1 MLSTIAAIA
10 VLGER
15 PSALALLGA
24 MLVALSVFALAKP
37 ARSAAVDSKRAISF
51 GVITGILIAGY
62 TLCDKQAVGAYGV
75 PPLFQQWGT
84 SVGMSVM
91 LAPLALKQ
99 RAEIRHHLQHHL
111 TPVLAIGVLV
121 PTAYILVLTAMSFTP
136 ISYIAPAREVEH
148 PVWHDHGHA
157 PAFGGSGRQAHRG
170 CGDHGFRARGAVTGV
185 SDSRR
190 GSTGSLSSGGTAED
204 AFVDFSQRLAADEAV
219 ESLEAE
225 GEFREGKGSLPPE
238 ATVAQADQIL
248 FISVFRAVDDAEVLA
263 AAAFQGR
270 LRQTATAL
278 VDEAQRFDDH
288 ALATLDPSVLPTRRC
303 PRPRPRGR

>member
-1 MLSTIAAIA
+1 MTATALGLVLIAAVFHALWNLMAKRAGGGPAFVWLYGTTSAFLLLPLAVALFFVGHPQLSFAGMSFMFASAILHAGYFVVLQEGYREGELSVVYPVARGTGPVLSTIAAIA

-15 PSALALLGA
+15 PSALALFGA
-24 MLVALSVFALAKP
+24 VLIALSVFALAKP

-91 LAPLALKQ
+91 LAPLALKR

-136 ISYIAPAREVEH
+136 VSYIAPAREVSIL
-148 PVWHDHGHA
+148 
-157 PAFGGSGRQAHRG
+157 FGTIMGTHLLSEGQAGKRI
-170 CGDHGFRARGAVTGV
+170 AAAVIMVFG
-185 SDSRR
+185 
-190 GSTGSLSSGGTAED
+190 
-204 AFVDFSQRLAADEAV
+204 LAA
-219 ESLEAE
+219 
-225 GEFREGKGSLPPE
+225 
-238 ATVAQADQIL
+238 
-248 FISVFRAVDDAEVLA
+248 LA
-263 AAAFQGR
+263 LG
-270 LRQTATAL
+270 
-278 VDEAQRFDDH
+278 
-288 ALATLDPSVLPTRRC
+288 
-303 PRPRPRGR
+303 